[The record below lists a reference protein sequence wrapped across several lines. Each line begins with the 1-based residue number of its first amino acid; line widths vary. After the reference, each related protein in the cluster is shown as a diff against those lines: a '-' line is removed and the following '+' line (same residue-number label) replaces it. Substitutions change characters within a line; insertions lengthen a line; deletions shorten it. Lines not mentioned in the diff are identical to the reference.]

1 MMPGP
6 NLLRGPSAPLAIV
19 ALAMLITPA
28 FLFAIGLTLTSA
40 TDVVIYAIAAMALN
54 VLVGYTGLTSFGHGA
69 WFGLGA
75 YAAALAQKYW
85 FAGGIVL
92 PVLFAV
98 LFIAALSA
106 AVGFLILRR
115 RGVYFS
121 LLTLAF
127 TAMVYAVA
135 FRWTAFTGGESGLGG
150 VRRPAIGPLDFD
162 DALVYL
168 VTVSLLGFA
177 ALYGLLRFVRSP
189 VGTVL
194 VAIREN
200 EQRAQFIGYDTTLYK
215 LAAFVVSATI
225 TGFAGILFVFH
236 HRFASA
242 DPASVGFSGE
252 LLAIVVIG
260 GMRSFLGPALGA
272 LFYVLFREFLSI
284 WTPNWLFYF
293 GLLFVLFI
301 LYSPTGL
308 IGVWERLRAPYRKKT
323 SAAAAMDARRIH
335 AGMALPASL
344 VPRMQGEGAALEVR
358 EIAKSFGGIHA
369 VTDMSLTLHRGEIH
383 ALIGP
388 NGAGKTTAFNVI
400 SGLFAPDRGAVLLNG
415 TRIDVAGAAA
425 ICQLGLARSFQIT
438 NLFKGLTVR
447 ENLRLAV
454 QATHPSRFSA
464 WRDAGSIEDI
474 NRETG
479 EVTRYLGL
487 DGTGHAEAGSL
498 SYGGQRLLDLG
509 IALSTKPGVLLLD
522 EPLAGL
528 AAAERERV
536 GGLVKTIA
544 RDIPILIVEH
554 DIDRVLEMAQR
565 VTVMN
570 EGSVLLAG
578 TPDQARNDRRVQEV
592 YTGTGT
598 PPVTPRSGASSANAE
613 ELLRFANVD
622 AFYGKSHILQRASL
636 LVREGEIVGLLGR
649 NGAGKSTLLKTL
661 TGLVPVGAGEVSFA
675 GQRIDGMAAADI
687 ARLGIA
693 YVPQGRGLF
702 AGMSVRDNLQLGRL
716 ARHGGGSSW
725 SDERIFQTFPRLRQR
740 LDTAADFL
748 SGGEQQMVAVARALS
763 GNARLL
769 LLDEPFEGLAPAVVQ
784 ELFGV
789 FDRLR
794 SEVSIVIV
802 EHNLD
807 LALALA
813 DRAYVLER
821 GAVIHEGPAEPLLR
835 DIAFRKS
842 ILWL

>member
-1 MMPGP
+1 MMAGM
-6 NLLRGPSAPLAIV
+6 NLLRGPSAPLAIG
-19 ALAMLITPA
+19 ALAILVTPV
-28 FLFAIGLTLTSA
+28 FLYAIGLTLTSA
-40 TDVVIYAIAAMALN
+40 ADVVIYAIAAMALN
-54 VLVGYTGLTSFGHGA
+54 LLVGYTGLTSFGHGA

-75 YAAALAQKYW
+75 YAAALSQKYW
-85 FAGGIVL
+85 FTGSMVL
-92 PVLFAV
+92 PFLFAV
-98 LFIAALSA
+98 LFIAVLSA
-106 AVGFLILRR
+106 AIGFLILRR

-150 VRRPAIGPLDFD
+150 VRRPAIGPVDFD
-162 DALVYL
+162 SPFAFLVA
-168 VTVSLLGFA
+168 VSVIGFA
-177 ALYGLLRFVRSP
+177 VLYGLLRFVRSP

-200 EQRAQFIGYDTTLYK
+200 EQRARFIGYDTTLYK
-215 LAAFVVSATI
+215 LAAFVVSATV
-225 TGFAGILFVFH
+225 TGLAGVLFVFH

-242 DPASVGFSGE
+242 DPTSVSFSGE
-252 LLAIVVIG
+252 LLVMVVIG

-293 GLLFVLFI
+293 GLLFVIFVM
-301 LYSPTGL
+301 YSPTGL
-308 IGVWERLRAPYRKKT
+308 VGVWERLRAPYRKKIDE
-323 SAAAAMDARRIH
+323 AAAMDARRIH
-335 AGMALPASL
+335 AGLALPEFL
-344 VPRMQGEGAALEVR
+344 VPRKQGEGAVLEVR
-358 EIAKSFGGIHA
+358 AVAKSFGGVHA

-388 NGAGKTTAFNVI
+388 NGAGKTTAFNLV
-400 SGLFAPDRGAVLLNG
+400 SGLFAPDRGEVLLNG
-415 TRIDVAGAAA
+415 RRIDVASAPA

-438 NLFKGLTVR
+438 NLFKGLSVR

-454 QATHPSRFSA
+454 QSSHKSRFSA
-464 WRDAGSIEDI
+464 WRDADSIADI
-474 NRETG
+474 NREAG

-509 IALSTKPGVLLLD
+509 IALSTRPGVLLLD

-536 GGLVKTIA
+536 SGLIKAISG
-544 RDIPILIVEH
+544 DIPILIVEH

-570 EGSVLLAG
+570 EGAVLLAG
-578 TPDQARNDRRVQEV
+578 TPDQARSDRRVQEV
-592 YTGTGT
+592 YTGSGT
-598 PPVTPRSGASSANAE
+598 PPVTPRSTAGAVNAK
-613 ELLRFANVD
+613 ELLRFSKVD
-622 AFYGKSHILQRASL
+622 AYYGKSHILQSASL
-636 LVREGEIVGLLGR
+636 AVREGEIVGLLGR

-661 TGLVPVGAGEVSFA
+661 TGLVPVTAGEVSFA

-702 AGMSVRDNLQLGRL
+702 AGMSVRANLQLGRL

-725 SDERIFQTFPRLRQR
+725 TDERIFQTFPRLRER
-740 LDTAADFL
+740 LDTDADYL

-784 ELFGV
+784 ELFRV

-807 LALALA
+807 LVLALA

-821 GAVIHEGPAEPLLR
+821 GAVIHDGPAEPLLR
-835 DIAFRKS
+835 DIEFRKS